1 MIKIA
6 NFGGLLLLIY
16 LWHNISLWSL
26 SANTVNIVSSNIV
39 FSLQN
44 IPKFIIT
51 VIFIIMVLIY
61 IYSLITN
68 RLAFVMYLISL
79 LLFNILLKIS
89 VSMLELE
96 STTTFLFFK
105 VHHIIP
111 LEIKLQYLEQCLMNS
126 LLLNS
131 PEILQN
137 HESLA
142 SLKSALYENFN
153 IEILKTLN
161 AKQIQDYAC
170 QLLNT
175 PYPHYRVIYNVM
187 RFVVGTFFFA
197 YFVNMIDRTMNDYI
211 IILS

>member
-79 LLFNILLKIS
+79 LLFNISLKIS

>member
-79 LLFNILLKIS
+79 LLFNISFLPPNILNLLVLTIS
-89 VSMLELE
+89 FV
-96 STTTFLFFK
+96 
-105 VHHIIP
+105 
-111 LEIKLQYLEQCLMNS
+111 
-126 LLLNS
+126 
-131 PEILQN
+131 
-137 HESLA
+137 
-142 SLKSALYENFN
+142 
-153 IEILKTLN
+153 TL
-161 AKQIQDYAC
+161 
-170 QLLNT
+170 
-175 PYPHYRVIYNVM
+175 
-187 RFVVGTFFFA
+187 
-197 YFVNMIDRTMNDYI
+197 
-211 IILS
+211 